1 MSVRLP
7 KAEVTK
13 FYKIGVSKFENPV
26 DAATETILAI
36 SLAGGRELRGPFSKA
51 VAQIILDCRQ
61 ELREV
66 FDWYDNETAPIVAEA
81 GPPGSDEWGPS
92 GGTSGGSIHRPPPP
106 EKKPS

>member
-7 KAEVTK
+7 KAEVTTL
-13 FYKIGVSKFENPV
+13 YKIGASKFDNPV

-36 SLAGGRELRGPFSKA
+36 SLAGGRELRSPLSKGL
-51 VAQIILDCRQ
+51 AQIILDCRQ

-66 FDWYDNETAPIVAEA
+66 FDWYDNETAPTVAKA
-81 GPPGSDEWGPS
+81 GPPGADEWVPS

-106 EKKPS
+106 EKN